1 MAIHVVTYRW
11 AQLIFSAVVT
21 ELPSP
26 RRLLKRRQ
34 LANALRRKRGGR
46 PGPEQ
51 LGMCVDGAGE
61 ILRRASDRFL
71 SFRHEFLTLAMLII
85 LAMHLQPDLCAHLRL
100 CCDAIC
106 PPLTPLCTTL
116 TTPCRHAVE
125 EMSEAPVLQPLTPLH
140 DFIEKLGR
148 PPDRDALTIYIA
160 RLREMVMSF
169 FLLSAEWL

>member
-1 MAIHVVTYRW
+1 MT
-11 AQLIFSAVVT
+11 ST
-21 ELPSP
+21 
-26 RRLLKRRQ
+26 
-34 LANALRRKRGGR
+34 
-46 PGPEQ
+46 
-51 LGMCVDGAGE
+51 
-61 ILRRASDRFL
+61 SDRFL
-71 SFRHEFLTLAMLII
+71 SFRHKFLTLAILII
-85 LAMHLQPDLCAHLRL
+85 LATRLQPDLCALSRL

-106 PPLTPLCTTL
+106 PPLTPSCTTL
-116 TTPCRHAVE
+116 TMPCRHAVE